1 MTRLDQEPKARPQT
15 LEDVLSL
22 AAAMESEAVTRY
34 AQLAEAMTR
43 RGDHGLAATFEAMR
57 EEERD
62 HLAAIERWSWKVTG
76 LPTSKATDTWQLPT
90 EIARSWDEVAGSAL
104 LTPYRAL
111 GIAVLNEER
120 GFAFYSYVAAHAEDN
135 AVRVAAEQLASE
147 ELSHAALLRY
157 ERRRAYRRER
167 PRTTAVI
174 ASAPTAHEFMQHAHR
189 MERRAAMIH
198 RAISERLA
206 ALGNPVDAAAL
217 ASIAD
222 DERKAAAALGS
233 ATADDMRAS
242 EAIPGLEGCDRTELL
257 RAALAE
263 SERVHDTYA
272 DAVDHAGTEP
282 VLLAAQ
288 EGAGRAVRHLG
299 QVATKLYAAAT

>member
-111 GIAVLNEER
+111 SIAVLNEER
-120 GFAFYSYVAAHAEDN
+120 G
-135 AVRVAAEQLASE
+135 
-147 ELSHAALLRY
+147 
-157 ERRRAYRRER
+157 
-167 PRTTAVI
+167 
-174 ASAPTAHEFMQHAHR
+174 
-189 MERRAAMIH
+189 
-198 RAISERLA
+198 
-206 ALGNPVDAAAL
+206 
-217 ASIAD
+217 
-222 DERKAAAALGS
+222 
-233 ATADDMRAS
+233 
-242 EAIPGLEGCDRTELL
+242 
-257 RAALAE
+257 
-263 SERVHDTYA
+263 
-272 DAVDHAGTEP
+272 
-282 VLLAAQ
+282 
-288 EGAGRAVRHLG
+288 
-299 QVATKLYAAAT
+299 